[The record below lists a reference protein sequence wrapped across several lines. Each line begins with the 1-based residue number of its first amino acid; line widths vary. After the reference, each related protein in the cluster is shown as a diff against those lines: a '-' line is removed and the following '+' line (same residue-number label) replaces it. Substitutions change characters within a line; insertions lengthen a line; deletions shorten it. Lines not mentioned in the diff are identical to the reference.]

1 MEWRKN
7 KLTKGYGKIATA
19 VFEAI
24 NGTVEDLGYFIWDI
38 EYIKQGSDKHLIIT
52 IDSDDG
58 IDINDCE
65 KVHQA
70 INPILDEIDPIDEA
84 YYLDV
89 SSPGLERNIRTP
101 DHIIMCE
108 GDLVSIK
115 LFTPK
120 NGKKSFTGIL
130 GCNEDASVVSINEDG
145 VITEFSYDE
154 ISRANTVFE
163 FTNID

>member
-1 MEWRKN
+1 MI
-7 KLTKGYGKIATA
+7 KGYGKIASA
-19 VFEAI
+19 VYQAI
-24 NGTVEDLGYFIWDI
+24 NSTVEELGYFIWDI
-38 EYIKQGSDKHLIIT
+38 EFIKQGSDKHLIIT

-70 INPILDEIDPIDEA
+70 VNPILDEVDPIPDA

-101 DHIIMCE
+101 DHILMCE
-108 GDLVSIK
+108 GETVTVK

-120 NGKKSFTGIL
+120 DGKKSLTGIL
-130 GCNEDASVVSINEDG
+130 GCNEDASVIT
-145 VITEFSYDE
+145 ITENGVVTTLSYDE
-154 ISRANTVFE
+154 ISRANTVFD
-163 FTNID
+163 FTDEN